1 MEFTEFHLTE
11 NHFNSIIYKQQ
22 EYTLIQA
29 DTYNGNYMQ
38 YHSRIDD
45 IDVYWRTVR

>member
-22 EYTLIQA
+22 YTLIQA
-29 DTYNGNYMQ
+29 DTYNGNDM
-38 YHSRIDD
+38 
-45 IDVYWRTVR
+45 